1 MSKANLRELKS
12 SRKGKKNMFDN
23 IGKMARFECGIKKR
37 MEVACEK
44 DNLWRGV
51 SSAMM
56 DKILARDDEYLTFWP

>member
-12 SRKGKKNMFDN
+12 SRKEKIMFDN
-23 IGKMARFECGIKKR
+23 IGKMARFERGIKMR

-51 SSAMM
+51 SIAMM

>member
-1 MSKANLRELKS
+1 ML
-12 SRKGKKNMFDN
+12 DN
-23 IGKMARFECGIKKR
+23 IGKMARFERGIKKR

-56 DKILARDDEYLTFWP
+56 DKILAHDDEYLTFWP